1 MKTIH
6 IAAAAVMA
14 AASVLSVSA
23 QTFTVYPKNG
33 VPVTYAPSDID
44 HIQFFEGQPD
54 PIVVE
59 PKVGDIFYSDGTWST
74 KLDKSKEA
82 VGVIFWL
89 GDPTAQDAALKRDYP
104 ECTHGL
110 VIAAKPNM
118 NAYAWQIGVDSSSPT
133 VGEWI
138 TANTDYKSV
147 SSQYGYDTRR
157 NLIAGYNN
165 TKALEAYNNSEYG
178 QISPVMSVVRALA
191 FRNENP
197 APEGTSGWYLPSVK
211 EMTLV
216 LNEEIDGEVLLYNNS
231 EKDKCMKNAPVIEAA
246 LRLIP
251 DSEPLS
257 RATWSFDYWTS
268 NEWTADQAYM
278 VSSDSGTAMCTD
290 KTNTHNQ
297 VVRCILAF

>member
-1 MKTIH
+1 MKIIH

-14 AASVLSVSA
+14 AASVLTVSA

-44 HIQFFEGQPD
+44 HIQFFEGEPD
-54 PIVVE
+54 RVVVE
-59 PKVGDIFYSDGTWST
+59 PKIGDVFYSDGTWST

-118 NAYAWQIGVDSSSPT
+118 EPFAWQIGLDDSSMS
-133 VGEWI
+133 VGDWVE
-138 TANTDYKSV
+138 ANTEYESV
-147 SSQYGYDTRR
+147 LSMYGSDTRR
-157 NLIAGYNN
+157 NMIAGYNN

-178 QISPVMSVVRALA
+178 QISPVMAYARVVA

-197 APEGTSGWYLPSVK
+197 VPEGTSGWYLPSVK
-211 EMTLV
+211 ELALV
-216 LNEEIDGEVLLYNNS
+216 LNEEIDGDVLDYNDV
-231 EKDKCMKNAPVIEAA
+231 EMDKRMKNAPVIDAA
-246 LRLIP
+246 LKLIP
-251 DSEPLS
+251 EAQTLS
-257 RATWSFDYWTS
+257 RANWSFDYWTS
-268 NEWTADQAYM
+268 NEWVSNQAYM
-278 VSSDSGTAMCTD
+278 VSSDSGTAMCTA
-290 KTNTHNQ
+290 KTNTSNQ
-297 VVRCILAF
+297 VIRCVLAF